1 MFFILWRKTFITLFG
16 IKLKPRR
23 RHKNANDFKLCY
35 FVSPFVDFHAIW
47 LFNENE
53 NKKRFYDFK

>member
-1 MFFILWRKTFITLFG
+1 MIHFSG

-47 LFNENE
+47 LFNEN
-53 NKKRFYDFK
+53 KKERRDFMTSNEEWKN